1 MLKRLWGVANSYV
14 LTFALAHTYDDSS
27 QWIANVP
34 KDLSDGEYTVQ
45 IWAEDFAGNST
56 YYANLFFTIDAG
68 KLCFCFEK
76 INYKTDILPEKYNT
90 EVTIKD
96 YKTEKMPD
104 TYQSVVLDAPFKF
117 EVIRRCECG

>member
-1 MLKRLWGVANSYV
+1 MADSHV
-14 LTFALAHTYDDSS
+14 LTFTPACPYGDSN
-27 QWIANVP
+27 QWIADVP
-34 KDLSDGEYTVQ
+34 KDLNDGEYAVQ

-56 YYANLFFTIDAG
+56 YYANLFFTIDTG

-76 INYKTDILPEKYNT
+76 VNYKTDILPEKYNT